1 MTSNKG
7 PLGLTTPE
15 HRVAPNASSLS
26 TSPKKLEEWIRAL
39 PRAHVGE
46 TGRLVFA
53 ALSQM
58 NRLDIGPEMRY
69 TALELLVEPVDY
81 VVNSSKK
88 HFVGHAFPLSPKA
101 AKVVAL
107 VQTMYA
113 ELAVGYKIIVEDM
126 LTKTH
131 SIGKNRGFIASVFR
145 ALSYLNTVLHFCYI
159 TYQPAPRGYWL
170 ELHKL
175 YYFAVTVG
183 IHHLGQNDINRP
195 TETVEDQYKQAL
207 LMALVNTYQQSQEDI
222 TAIQN
227 SLGHWT
233 PYCDLD
239 VLRDPAKP
247 SGIVIISLDVDE
259 PPTYAA
265 FTKEITG
272 QCLILNSER
281 LAQHLTMLISA
292 SNTSQTPLSPG
303 LLQRLATA
311 WCSVPKRSYRRRQ
324 AGTSAKVILG
334 LSAVHIFLTKIYT
347 RSRPAE
353 RDQNDRSL
361 LFRASFSG
369 HSVSSSADGSGA
381 YPDILDFYDG
391 GSSSVSVGDD
401 GSFNRTNSA
410 YNLNSSES
418 KGSDE
423 ESFVITNESAGGYC
437 LSGTPTTAGSIKVGD
452 ILYMQQ
458 KGPSGTY
465 NICVVRWMRRDRER
479 LVLGVEI
486 LAPFAE
492 PITLKLTARDATV
505 VTGLL
510 FPPSPVMNQAATLV
524 TSATFRQG
532 QTAQIKQQIGEKEI
546 LIDKIL
552 QSTRTFRQYLFKE
565 TTEQPTVEDEANFD
579 SIWSSL

>member
-1 MTSNKG
+1 MTSNKR
-7 PLGLTTPE
+7 PLGLITPE
-15 HRVAPNASSLS
+15 HRSSPNASSFP
-26 TSPKKLEEWIRAL
+26 TSPKKLEEWISAL

-58 NRLDIGPEMRY
+58 NRLDISPEMRFS
-69 TALELLVEPVDY
+69 ALEQLVEPVDY

-88 HFVGHAFPLSPKA
+88 HFVGQAFPLSPKA

-107 VQTMYA
+107 AQTMYA
-113 ELAVGYKIIVEDM
+113 ELAVGYKIIIEDM
-126 LTKTH
+126 LSKSH
-131 SIGKNRGFIASVFR
+131 SISKNRGFIASIFR
-145 ALSYLNTVLHFCYI
+145 AVSYLNTVLNYCYI

-175 YYFAVTVG
+175 YYFAVSVG
-183 IHHLGQNDINRP
+183 IHHLGQSDIGRP
-195 TETVEDQYKQAL
+195 NETIEEQYKRAL

-233 PYCDLD
+233 PFCDLD
-239 VLRDPAKP
+239 VLHDPANP
-247 SGIVIISLDVDE
+247 SGIVIISLDADE

-265 FTKEITG
+265 FAKEVTG
-272 QCLILNSER
+272 QCLVLNSER
-281 LAQHLTMLISA
+281 LAHHLSILISGA
-292 SNTSQTPLSPG
+292 STTPTPLSAV
-303 LLQRLATA
+303 LLQRVATA

-334 LSAVHIFLTKIYT
+334 LSSVHAFLTKLYA
-347 RSRPAE
+347 RSRPTQ
-353 RDQNDRSL
+353 RDQSDRSL

-369 HSVSSSADGSGA
+369 HGVSSNADGSGA

-391 GSSSVSVGDD
+391 ASSSVSIGED
-401 GSFNRTNSA
+401 GSFNRTTAA
-410 YNLNSSES
+410 YNLNTSET
-418 KGSDE
+418 KESDE

-437 LSGTPTTAGSIKVGD
+437 LSGTPTTSGSIKVGE

-458 KGPSGTY
+458 QGPNGIY

-486 LAPFAE
+486 LAPHAE
-492 PITLKLTARDATV
+492 PVTLKLSARDAAAV
-505 VTGLL
+505 SGLL
-510 FPPSPVMNQAATLV
+510 FPASPVMNQPATIV
-524 TSATFRQG
+524 SSATFHPG
-532 QTAQIKQQIGEKEI
+532 QTAQLKQQKGEKEI
-546 LIDKIL
+546 QIEEIL
-552 QSTRTFRQYLFKE
+552 QSTRTFKQYQFKE
-565 TTEQPTVEDEANFD
+565 SVEQPTVEDEANFD